1 VRVLLIGGS
10 GFIGR
15 RVIDR
20 LQQRGHDVIVFHRGQ
35 TGKLPDRNAARITG
49 NRLEIDQYV
58 KPIKDARPDA
68 AIDFLPWN
76 DRDTRRV
83 IDTLHGQV
91 ERVVHISSGDVYRA
105 WGTFLNGGKAEP
117 VPLAEEAPLRADR
130 YPYAGTRPGM
140 EDYDKILAERAIFKA
155 HFEEGYPGII
165 VRLPMV
171 YGPDDPQHRTWPIV
185 KRILD
190 GRRTILLSSSQSA
203 WLWQRGYVDD
213 VAFAIVLA
221 AERANSVGQVYNVG
235 SLQTLTI
242 GAWVRNI
249 SEVMGWKGDIRL
261 LPRHHIP
268 EHLQTTYNYQ
278 QHILFSTTKIRREL
292 GYYELID
299 AEEALRRTV
308 EWQRDNP
315 PAHFGDTEFDYEAED
330 AALRAL
336 ERESISA

>member
-1 VRVLLIGGS
+1 MRVLLIGGS

-35 TGKLPDRNAARITG
+35 TGSLPDPHIARITG
-49 NRLEIDQYV
+49 NRLEIDQHI
-58 KPIKDARPDA
+58 KPIQQARPDA

-76 DRDTRRV
+76 DQDTRRA
-83 IDTLHGQV
+83 IDALHGRV
-91 ERVVHISSGDVYRA
+91 ERVVHLSSGDVYNA
-105 WGTFLNGGKAEP
+105 WGIFLHGGPVEP
-117 VPLAEEAPLRADR
+117 VPLAEDAPLRSDR
-130 YPYAGTRPGM
+130 FPYAGTRPGM
-140 EDYDKILAERAIFKA
+140 EDYDKTLAERAIFKA

-165 VRLPMV
+165 LRLPMV
-171 YGPDDPQHRTWPIV
+171 YGPNDPQHRTWPIV

-190 GRRTILLSSSQSA
+190 GRQTILLSDCQA
-203 WLWQRGYVDD
+203 TWLWQRGYVDD

-221 AERANSVGQVYNVG
+221 TERANSVGQVYNVG
-235 SLQTLTI
+235 SRRTHPT
-242 GAWVRNI
+242 GAWIRAIGDVL
-249 SEVMGWKGDIRL
+249 GWEGEIRR
-261 LPRHHIP
+261 LPRHHMP
-268 EHLQTTYNYQ
+268 EHLATTYHYE

-299 AEEALRRTV
+299 AAEALRRTV

-315 PAHFGDTEFDYEAED
+315 PPQVDATEFDYEAED

-336 ERESISA
+336 EREGITA